1 MVSLVLLE
9 DKNQNWSLPN
19 VQGPVVSSAEVLL
32 YEMEEPWPKPPSAVG
47 Q

>member
-9 DKNQNWSLPN
+9 DKNGSLPN
-19 VQGPVVSSAEVLL
+19 VQGPDVSSAEVLL